1 MVSHKCPQTAA
12 TNSKE
17 KMSIQF
23 TNVQNLLFR
32 VYDKIIK
39 ALAIRLWGHN

>member
-12 TNSKE
+12 KNLKE
-17 KMSIQF
+17 KMSIHS
-23 TNVQNLLFR
+23 TNARNLLFR

-39 ALAIRLWGHN
+39 ALAIRLWSYN

>member
-17 KMSIQF
+17 KMSIHF
-23 TNVQNLLFR
+23 TNVLNLLFR
-32 VYDKIIK
+32 VYDKNNK
-39 ALAIRLWGHN
+39 GTCDNALGL